1 MATVRHAPIDLRL
14 PNTSALDLQHF
25 QNRVERRRPKP
36 KNKRPPEYYRNLIER
51 HDKAKT
57 AIKHKYSDAT
67 KDNLSGIKSKFM
79 RFCDN
84 QLRKNWRS
92 IIRDCSKG
100 TTLAFFRYIYD
111 EDRVN
116 KRGAMQ
122 QYIAQFKMLF
132 NRENGHHMDTN
143 DAKEVLKYI
152 DTFGLDN
159 TVKSKPVLGV
169 DDLLLLLN
177 YHWARD
183 TSTFSTERHRVQFAL
198 ILLLLFGTGCRPA
211 ELVDAKKKRKDT
223 EFDDDDLDDD
233 DLEVIDDDDTLVDK
247 SNNGLGAKDNKESG
261 SREDDAFEGDI
272 TMSGLHENIRQFDA
286 ICYEDVRLLVV
297 RSSGSRERANLL
309 AMEVT
314 MAHHKGHKRRP
325 KPTIFFFTEV
335 DDPIFC
341 PITHLVSLALADG
354 AFEAPSLTTPER
366 VFEHKVWGPV
376 LCTPLRWKQEML
388 QMPIF
393 RRDERM
399 ADKGIPSPETA
410 LPYSQFR
417 DCLNRL
423 GRAAGF
429 KEILTSYCFRRG
441 TANVVDRTATDAVRD
456 QVMRHNPNSAVFNGS
471 YINER
476 VRFDVQSAVLERPSA
491 DGVLR
496 MLTHMSLMRDPRA
509 PVHVPDDV
517 LAALPL
523 DPDITA
529 FEQQREQLKAGT
541 YRVQGTG
548 VEAEVRRLTVAISSA
563 RSKRRNIISEE
574 YRADYF
580 RRRPTEDIERQ
591 NNGQE
596 EEEYTE
602 SVIEHQIPQRSL
614 LVDLICTRVTDI
626 TLQDAVQ
633 RRIQTAN
640 LMLTLCGCR
649 EVPRRYRLRVAL
661 PIQSLVKEESPDTD
675 PFSCALP
682 LVCSKAQC
690 VFCLGDE
697 SKSYEDR
704 IGSFCRPAK
713 MMDHVERVHLKGKDP
728 DARIECCHPI
738 CKSQGL
744 ILEHLQHFKSHVQT
758 VHGITLREPRFVRL
772 TR

>member
-1 MATVRHAPIDLRL
+1 
-14 PNTSALDLQHF
+14 
-25 QNRVERRRPKP
+25 
-36 KNKRPPEYYRNLIER
+36 
-51 HDKAKT
+51 
-57 AIKHKYSDAT
+57 
-67 KDNLSGIKSKFM
+67 
-79 RFCDN
+79 
-84 QLRKNWRS
+84 
-92 IIRDCSKG
+92 
-100 TTLAFFRYIYD
+100 
-111 EDRVN
+111 
-116 KRGAMQ
+116 
-122 QYIAQFKMLF
+122 MLF
-132 NRENGHHMDTN
+132 NRENGRHMDTN
-143 DAKEVLKYI
+143 DGKEVLKYI

-223 EFDDDDLDDD
+223 DFDNDNPDNDDL
-233 DLEVIDDDDTLVDK
+233 
-247 SNNGLGAKDNKESG
+247 
-261 SREDDAFEGDI
+261 EDDAFEGNA
-272 TMSGLHENIRQFDA
+272 TMSGVHENIRQFDA

-297 RSSGSRERANLL
+297 RSPSGGERDGL
-309 AMEVT
+309 AMEVK

-341 PITHLVSLALADG
+341 PITHLVSLALADS
-354 AFEAPSLTTPER
+354 AFEAQSLTTPER

-388 QMPIF
+388 KMPIF
-393 RRDERM
+393 RRDERI
-399 ADKGIPSPETA
+399 ADEGSPETA

-456 QVMRHNPNSAVFNGS
+456 QVMRHNPNSAVYNGS

-496 MLTHMSLMRDPRA
+496 MLTYMSLMRDPRA

-517 LAALPL
+517 LAALPP

-548 VEAEVRRLTVAISSA
+548 VEAEVRRLTVAIGSA

-596 EEEYTE
+596 EEEYIE
-602 SVIEHQIPQRSL
+602 PVVEHQIPQRSL

-661 PIQSLVKEESPDTD
+661 PIQPLVKEESPDTD

-682 LVCSKAQC
+682 LVCNKAQC

-697 SKSYEDR
+697 SKSYEER

-728 DARIECCHPI
+728 DARIECCHPT
-738 CKSQGL
+738 CKSEGL
-744 ILEHLQHFKSHVQT
+744 ILEHLEHFKGHVQT

>member
-1 MATVRHAPIDLRL
+1 MNPRQYTTEAF
-14 PNTSALDLQHF
+14 SQDLQRLHS
-25 QNRVERRRPKP
+25 RVERRRPKQ
-36 KNKRPPEYYRNLIER
+36 KIDHPPEYYQNLVKR

-57 AIKHKYSDAT
+57 AIKH
-67 KDNLSGIKSKFM
+67 
-79 RFCDN
+79 RFCGD
-84 QLRKNWRS
+84 QLRKKWRS
-92 IIRDCSKG
+92 VIRDCSKG

-111 EDRVN
+111 KDRVN

-122 QYIAQFKMLF
+122 QYIAQFKMLY
-132 NRENGHHMDTN
+132 NRENGRHMDTN
-143 DAKEVLKYI
+143 DGKEALKYI
-152 DTFGLDN
+152 DTFKLDN

-177 YHWARD
+177 HHWARD

-198 ILLLLFGTGCRPA
+198 LLLLLFGTGCRPA

-223 EFDDDDLDDD
+223 SFDDNDLDDNDLEAVDDDDPP
-233 DLEVIDDDDTLVDK
+233 VINK
-247 SNNGLGAKDNKESG
+247 SNDGFSAGNSKDIG
-261 SREDDAFEGDI
+261 GCEDNAFKGDVA
-272 TMSGLHENIRQFDA
+272 MSGFGEDIRQFDA

-297 RSSGSRERANLL
+297 YNPDSRERDVL

-341 PITHLVSLALADG
+341 SITHLVSLALADD
-354 AFEAPSLTTPER
+354 AFEAPSLTTPKR
-366 VFEHKVWGPV
+366 VFKHKVWGPV
-376 LCTPLRWKQEML
+376 LCTPLRWKQEKL
-388 QMPIF
+388 KTPIF
-393 RRDERM
+393 RRDEHIM
-399 ADKGIPSPETA
+399 NEAIPSLEMA

-423 GRAAGF
+423 ARAAGF
-429 KEILTSYCFRRG
+429 KETLTSYCFRRG
-441 TANVVDRTATDAVRD
+441 TANVVDRTATNAVRD
-456 QVMRHNPNSAVFNGS
+456 QVMRHNPNSAVYNGS

-523 DPDITA
+523 DPDITTL
-529 FEQQREQLKAGT
+529 EQQREELKAGA
-541 YRVQGTG
+541 YRVQGTD
-548 VEAEVRRLTVAISSA
+548 VEAEVRRLTTAIGSA

-591 NNGQE
+591 NSGQG
-596 EEEYTE
+596 EEEYIE
-602 SVIEHQIPQRSL
+602 PMVEHQIPQRTQ
-614 LVDLICTRVTDI
+614 LVELICTRVTDI
-626 TLQDAVQ
+626 TPQDAVQ
-633 RRIQTAN
+633 RRIQTAD
-640 LMLTLCGCR
+640 LMQALCGCR
-649 EVPRRYRLRVAL
+649 EVAPRYRRRVAPPL
-661 PIQSLVKEESPDTD
+661 RIFTKEESSKAD
-675 PFSCALP
+675 PFSCCL
-682 LVCSKAQC
+682 
-690 VFCLGDE
+690 FCIGDE

-713 MMDHVERVHLKGKDP
+713 MMDHVERNHLKGQDP
-728 DARIECCHPI
+728 EASIECCHPI

-744 ILEHLQHFKSHVQT
+744 VLKHLQHFKNHVQT
-758 VHGITLREPRFVRL
+758 VHGITLREPRFVR
-772 TR
+772 